1 SVPSSIM
8 TDHLAL
14 LYPSLVLPIKSL
26 HPTLDMTTSTQLS
39 PPLTSPDLLND
50 HSTDNASHEIS
61 NEDGATSSDGPST
74 APSPLSKSPLD
85 LLDPSH
91 VKRPMNAFMV
101 WSRGQRRKMAQDHP
115 KMHNSEISKRLGAEW
130 KMLSETEKRP
140 FIDEAKRLRAL
151 HIKEHPDY
159 KYRPRRKPKSG
170 GGSVLTRKDSRP
182 LPLPFTPQSFLPSYM
197 PGLESLAASMGSKDL
212 SSYYSTFFPPLST
225 ASGYSPYNLMAAA
238 YARQA
243 AALSAVV
250 SSSSS
255 QVPTVSPS
263 LTTTTPP
270 SLGTAQV

>member
-1 SVPSSIM
+1 LSVM
-8 TDHLAL
+8 TDHLSL

-26 HPTLDMTTSTQLS
+26 DAALHMTSTTQLS
-39 PPLTSPDLLND
+39 PPLTSPDQ
-50 HSTDNASHEIS
+50 STDTVSHEIS

-85 LLDPSH
+85 PMDPSH

-130 KMLSETEKRP
+130 KQLCETEKRP

-151 HIKEHPDY
+151 HMKEHPDY

-170 GGSVLTRKDSRP
+170 GGGGGSMLSRKDSRP
-182 LPLPFTPQSFLPSYM
+182 LPLTLPTPFSAQSFLPSYV

-225 ASGYSPYNLMAAA
+225 AAGYSPYNMMAA

-250 SSSSS
+250 SSSSQIAS
-255 QVPTVSPS
+255 VSPS
-263 LTTTTPP
+263 LTTSSAP
-270 SLGTAQV
+270 LGTAQV

>member
-1 SVPSSIM
+1 VPSFM

-14 LYPSLVLPIKSL
+14 LYPSLALPVKSL
-26 HPTLDMTTSTQLS
+26 DAALHMTTTTQLS
-39 PPLTSPDLLND
+39 PPLTSPELLGD
-50 HSTDNASHEIS
+50 QSTDTPSHEIS

-151 HIKEHPDY
+151 HMKEHPDY

-170 GGSVLTRKDSRP
+170 GGSMIPRKDSRP
-182 LPLPFTPQSFLPSYM
+182 LPLSLSTPFSAQSFLPSYV
-197 PGLESLAASMGSKDL
+197 PGLKSLAATMGSKDL
-212 SSYYSTFFPPLST
+212 SSYYSNFFPPLSSS
-225 ASGYSPYNLMAAA
+225 AYSPYTTMMAA

-250 SSSSS
+250 SSSS
-255 QVPTVSPS
+255 QVATVSPS
-263 LTTTTPP
+263 LTTSPP